1 MAQAR
6 VSLKQVAISKAS
18 AQMVIAAGIAGFVT
32 VFCLVASQSLYSQNA
47 YLNKVMVKKNVADKQ
62 LQADISA
69 NKSLVGSYRDLVSK
83 PINAIGGS
91 STGTGANDGDNAKI
105 ILDALPSSYDFPA
118 LTASIEKI
126 LTDRNLKVTSI
137 TGLDDEVAQQA
148 AASSP
153 TPQAVAM
160 NFSFV
165 VGGANYASV
174 QDVVKALQSSI
185 RPIQIDTINISG
197 GNNNMQLTVVAHT
210 FYQPPKLLSIKLEKV
225 Q

>member
-1 MAQAR
+1 MAQKK

-32 VFCLVASQSLYSQNA
+32 VFCLVASQALYSQNV
-47 YLNKVMVKKNVADKQ
+47 YLNKVMSKKNTADKQ
-62 LQADISA
+62 LKADLNAS
-69 NKSLVGSYRDLVSK
+69 KSLAGSYRRFISEPV
-83 PINAIGGS
+83 NAIGGS
-91 STGTGANDGDNAKI
+91 SIGSQPNDGDNGKI

-118 LTASIEKI
+118 LTSSIEKI
-126 LTDRNLKVTSI
+126 LTDRSLKVTSI

-148 AASSP
+148 IASRP
-153 TPQAVAM
+153 TPQPVAM

-165 VGGANYASV
+165 VAGANYSSV

-185 RPIQIDTINISG
+185 RPIQIDTIDISG
-197 GNNNMQLTVVAHT
+197 GTSNMQLTVVAHT
-210 FYQPPKLLSIKLEKV
+210 FYQPPKTLNIKMETV